1 MDITN
6 ESHEYQIASM
16 YIAYFGR
23 APDRPGFDYWMDDA
37 AKLEQEGKTGYQLL
51 SRISENFRWSDEAK
65 EDYPFLGMSAGEQ
78 DGDAIRSFLEDVYDN
93 MFNRMP
99 DDAGAA
105 YWTGQ
110 IQDKI
115 ANGEAVGGILLD
127 IVSGVQGTDVQTLK
141 NKMAASVG
149 YQSTDVI
156 GDRSGFDGA
165 RADAVPDSVGYDTTE
180 EVVFEIGTE
189 LNEDTNDP
197 LIYDAQPDAVSMDAS
212 GAAQIDLVGND
223 TDHLGFGRHAE
234 ITITRQ
240 PEHGT
245 VTLLDNGEV
254 QYQADGAPTL
264 DTFEYQLEPIM
275 GGLLR
280 GYADKSMRAEVTVGP
295 ARDASGN
302 LAVDDTITINT
313 FGQPELGFLASL
325 RVLDN
330 DNMPKWGEVPRDQLP
345 EIVDVSGLEI
355 ANPVFNGYGPIS
367 IALTGPYEP
376 ITDTFTYTVQMA
388 DGSLHTATGTVTLT
402 GENDKPVAVG
412 DGPYTVT
419 AGETVTID
427 ILANDPGDPEGD
439 PVSVVL
445 SGGGTSGMAELTSDG
460 KLIYTAPETGEWDF
474 VDYQLVASEGNTE
487 PSDEVT
493 VRFEIQP
500 DPDAPPSG
508 EPIAE
513 PDTATATPGS
523 TLLVDVMANDYDP
536 DGGALDLSS
545 ASFVDGFNRPGD
557 VRIVDQQME
566 IDLFDD
572 APTGPHD
579 FRYFIFDDEGDRAMG
594 TGTLTIEDGGVSSVN
609 ALGLPVDDGN
619 LV

>member
-1 MDITN
+1 
-6 ESHEYQIASM
+6 M

-23 APDRPGFDYWMDDA
+23 APDRPGFEYWMNDA
-37 AKLEQEGKTGYQLL
+37 DRLASEGKTGYELL
-51 SRISENFRWSDEAK
+51 AKISEDFRLSKEAR

-78 DGDAIRSFLEDVYDN
+78 DADAIRGFLEDVYDN

-115 ANGEAVGGILLD
+115 ANCEAVGGILLD

-149 YQSTDVI
+149 YQSTDVFS
-156 GDRSGFDGA
+156 DRSGFDGA
-165 RADAVPDSVGYDTTE
+165 RADEVPDSVGYDTTE
-180 EVVFEIGTE
+180 DVAFEMGAE
-189 LNEDTNDP
+189 LNEDNNDP
-197 LIYDAQPDAVSMDAS
+197 LIYSAIPDAVSMDAS

-234 ITITRQ
+234 ISITRQ

-245 VTLLDNGEV
+245 VTLLGNGEV
-254 QYQADGAPTL
+254 QYQANGAPTL

-295 ARDASGN
+295 PRDASGS

-330 DNMPKWGEVPRDQLP
+330 DNMPKPGEVPSDQLP
-345 EIVDVSGLEI
+345 SIIDVSGLEI
-355 ANPVFNGYGPIS
+355 ANPIFYGYGPIT

-402 GENDKPVAVG
+402 GENDKPVAAD
-412 DGPYTVT
+412 DGPFTVM

-439 PVSVVL
+439 PITVEL
-445 SGGGTSGMAELTSDG
+445 RGGAWDGAAELTSDG
-460 KLIYTAPETGEWDF
+460 QLIYTAPDTAQI
-474 VDYQLVASEGNTE
+474 DYVSYRLVASEGNTE
-487 PSDEVT
+487 PSETVD
-493 VRFEIQP
+493 VRFEVQP
-500 DPDAPPSG
+500 DPNAPPSG

-513 PDTATATPGS
+513 PDTATAAPGA

-545 ASFVDGFNRPGD
+545 ATFVDGFNRPGD
-557 VRIVDQQME
+557 IRIVDQQME

-579 FRYFIFDDEGDRAMG
+579 FRYFIFDDEGDRTMG
-594 TGTLTIEDGGVSSVN
+594 TGTLTIEDGGVSSVS
-609 ALGLPVDDGN
+609 ALGLPADDGT
-619 LV
+619 LM